1 MSITTI
7 TTATQTPTQPDPV
20 EQEVLASRVLQ
31 QLAPELAKLEP
42 DDLVTNVALDIPTA
56 VSTVLGS
63 LPEIRAQRDELAAK
77 LPDFDPSALD
87 KLEDYALALSAA
99 HAALLAASQPSS
111 ELRAVV
117 EEATEVRELL
127 LSDAT
132 ALVRRGLLSSE
143 SIADLK
149 GPMGFRNIS
158 TDVFHLVE
166 AIRARWA
173 DIESKSAIT
182 QQELDRAERL
192 QQRLNR
198 LLGLKDQQTP
208 DINAASEQRRRALT
222 LLLRAYDEVRRA
234 ITYLRWKT
242 NDIDDIAPSLFAG
255 RGGRRKS
262 TETTPATPTAP
273 AVTPGTG
280 TTTTGTQ
287 QPTTNSSAATPG
299 AHNAVATPGS
309 DPFLG

>member
-1 MSITTI
+1 
-7 TTATQTPTQPDPV
+7 
-20 EQEVLASRVLQ
+20 
-31 QLAPELAKLEP
+31 
-42 DDLVTNVALDIPTA
+42 LDIPTA

>member
-1 MSITTI
+1 
-7 TTATQTPTQPDPV
+7 V
-20 EQEVLASRVLQ
+20 
-31 QLAPELAKLEP
+31 
-42 DDLVTNVALDIPTA
+42 
-56 VSTVLGS
+56 
-63 LPEIRAQRDELAAK
+63 
-77 LPDFDPSALD
+77 
-87 KLEDYALALSAA
+87 
-99 HAALLAASQPSS
+99 
-111 ELRAVV
+111 
-117 EEATEVRELL
+117 
-127 LSDAT
+127 
-132 ALVRRGLLSSE
+132 
-143 SIADLK
+143 
-149 GPMGFRNIS
+149 GFRNIS

-166 AIRARWA
+166 AIRARWT

-262 TETTPATPTAP
+262 TETTPA
-273 AVTPGTG
+273 VTPATG
-280 TTTTGTQ
+280 TTPTTGTQ

-299 AHNAVATPGS
+299 AHNAAATPGS
-309 DPFLG
+309 EPFLG